1 MVSRFV
7 RALLHRFG
15 DRCADVQT
23 PPDPVAA
30 PVAAPPV
37 TRLSGDDLP
46 DRRRD
51 LSHPRIQ
58 PARLAEWLIVQI
70 DGTPGFPAR
79 GMAGLGV
86 LVRSERGAVIR
97 FYAGR
102 APART
107 SNEAEYQALIAA
119 LRLIRRDFPNRRVRC
134 LTDSQLLVEQLRGAA
149 AVRAEPIRPLYQ
161 TARELIDQF
170 PPAAF
175 ELVRIPRD
183 LNRLADALAW
193 EALGGRQALLR
204 RAGVGR

>member
-1 MVSRFV
+1 M
-7 RALLHRFG
+7 
-15 DRCADVQT
+15 
-23 PPDPVAA
+23 
-30 PVAAPPV
+30 
-37 TRLSGDDLP
+37 
-46 DRRRD
+46 
-51 LSHPRIQ
+51 
-58 PARLAEWLIVQI
+58 QI